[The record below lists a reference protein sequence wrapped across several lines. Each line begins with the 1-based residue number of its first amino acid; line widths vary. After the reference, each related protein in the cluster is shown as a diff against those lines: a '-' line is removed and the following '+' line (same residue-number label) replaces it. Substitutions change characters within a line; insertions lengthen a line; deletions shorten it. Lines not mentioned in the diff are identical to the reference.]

1 MARKPEQEMIDD
13 SRRAGRELA
22 QAFHNGATPQ
32 AIDVPLALPPGE
44 FCVGQIP
51 MNVYQFLEGDGSY
64 VKRSGGWM
72 LGGGVFG
79 AAYSAFNLTS
89 NAVGN
94 AVRRASAAREA
105 AGQWRHVDTGTV
117 YLTNRRWSMQ
127 TATTWHDLWFT
138 DIRLSDCDGKMITLE
153 LAGMPRTGLS
163 IPGPDYWFVMFHK
176 LAYDRVVTPPPPTH
190 GLGAA

>member
-1 MARKPEQEMIDD
+1 MARKSEQQMIDD

-22 QAFHNGATPQ
+22 LAFQNGVTPQ
-32 AIDVPLALPPGE
+32 PIPVKLALQPGE
-44 FCVGQIP
+44 LCFGEIP
-51 MNVYQFLEGDGSY
+51 MNVYQFLEGDGGY

-79 AAYSAFNLTS
+79 AVYSAVNLTS

-94 AVRRASAAREA
+94 AARRAKAARDA

-127 TATTWHDLWFT
+127 TRTTWHDLWFA
-138 DIRLSDCDGKMITLE
+138 DIRMSDCDGKMVDLE
-153 LAGMPRTGLS
+153 MAGMPRTGLV
-163 IPGPDYWFVMFHK
+163 IPGPDYWYVMFNK
-176 LAYDRVVTPPPPTH
+176 LAYDQVVMPPPPLT
-190 GLGAA
+190 GAA